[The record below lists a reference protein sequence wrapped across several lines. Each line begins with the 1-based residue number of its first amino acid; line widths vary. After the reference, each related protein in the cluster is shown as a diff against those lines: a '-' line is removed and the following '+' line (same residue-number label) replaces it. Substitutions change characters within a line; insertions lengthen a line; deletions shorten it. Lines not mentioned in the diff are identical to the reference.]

1 MAWLVHDGQV
11 LASVE
16 RADSLRSRA
25 VGLLGRRDF
34 AGALLIEKTKS
45 VHTIGMKFP
54 IDVAF
59 CDAEMKVIRIV
70 TMPKHRVSKE
80 FSAACAIETEAGRFR
95 HWQVEVGDQLEI
107 RGDLESA
114 ELHSDCDRDLGG

>member
-16 RADSLRSRA
+16 RADSLRART

-34 AGALLIEKTKS
+34 PGALLIEKTKS
-45 VHTIGMKFP
+45 VHTLCMKFP

-59 CDAEMKVIRIV
+59 CDADLTVVRIV
-70 TMPKHRVSKE
+70 TMPKHRVSKIE
-80 FSAACAIETEAGRFR
+80 FSASCAIETEAGRFR
-95 HWQVEVGDQLEI
+95 HWQIEVGDQLEI
-107 RGDLESA
+107 RGDLETVDA
-114 ELHSDCDRDLGG
+114 ETSELSE